1 MSDFIS
7 TGFQELDEE
16 LGGGLPKGAITLFGG
31 ETRVS
36 AKKLG
41 RMVTD
46 NISWH
51 KKVRVINGKGNTF
64 EGVATEV
71 FHGVQE
77 VDFLFLVNL
86 GLAESPANS
95 LDYLAQSYNQLF
107 RSCSFEGKAI
117 LIHYGGN
124 RLPIGVD
131 LLASHR
137 FDVTQDNNGDYLL
150 QHTKNRVGVPG
161 NYVKIPV
168 KPKVVIPSRFNRKC
182 LFDV

>member
-7 TGFQELDEE
+7 TGFQELGEE

-31 ETRVS
+31 ESV
-36 AKKLG
+36 AVKHLG
-41 RMVTD
+41 RRIAD
-46 NISWH
+46 NISGH

-77 VDFLFLVNL
+77 ADFLFLLSL
-86 GLAESPANS
+86 GLAESPSDSS
-95 LDYLAQSYNQLF
+95 LAYLSQGYGQLF
-107 RSCSFEGKAI
+107 RTCSFEGKAL
-117 LIHYGGN
+117 LIHYGGT
-124 RLPIGVD
+124 RFPVGLEF
-131 LLASHR
+131 LASHR
-137 FDVTQDNNGDYLL
+137 FDVTQDNEGYHLY
-150 QHTKNRVGVPG
+150 HAKNRFGDSG